1 MLGGLIFLLAKETPL
16 RMRITKLTLANFRSF
31 RKEQTIEFA
40 PLTLLFGPNSVGKST
55 VLMALFYV
63 QQILAKGQCDPQ
75 RIDAMGGRFVGGF
88 RHLVHGKR
96 LDETLRIGIEFELG
110 EKLGSSYAEVGEL
123 VAIEIGPIGELIGLA
138 ARAKTMSVELEVSWS
153 SDRERAYVSRYTVAF
168 DGEDLAEITSDSGL
182 KQPMITGINYQH
194 RLLKYDELNE
204 WVSEK
209 IDQGEAVHPSL
220 VDYILD
226 TGDEEGPDL
235 EELAYS
241 EEAFQ
246 SELHELTRIQPLIS
260 EVAESNA
267 LNEESSPAL
276 GSFKALG
283 IKGFAGALP
292 RLGRTLLTSLSLSDD
307 METRVVEEILSDIF
321 VAPLD
326 NLLELLDESLCIGP
340 LRHITDSTYQ
350 PNAYPVQGD
359 WYSGKACWDVLAV
372 KDPARDTLINHWIA
386 DADKLNLGYQLVYK
400 ASEQKA
406 KFVAARKVNTLE
418 KFQELTQAFNDGS
431 LEKELAEKVGGSL
444 NEETR
449 TKMGLFIEKMHEA
462 GFAIKKE
469 DPDFG
474 ETSSQITSLTL
485 WDSLNEIEV
494 APSDIGVGVS
504 QLFPLVVASFIAK
517 SGLVS
522 CEQPELHVHP
532 RVQVAIGDM
541 LLHASEK
548 ASFLV
553 ETHSEHLVL
562 RLLRRIRESANGL
575 QPEEMPSASP
585 QDVSVIYLE
594 PSDSGVRVTRLEITD
609 DGDFEQHWPGG
620 FFEERDEE
628 LF

>member
-1 MLGGLIFLLAKETPL
+1 
-16 RMRITKLTLANFRSF
+16 MRITKLTLANFRSF

-75 RIDAMGGRFVGGF
+75 RIGAMGERFVGGF

-110 EKLGSSYAEVGEL
+110 EKLGSSYSEVGEL

-138 ARAKTMSVELEVSWS
+138 AIATTMSVELEVSWS
-153 SDRERAYVSRYTVAF
+153 PDQERAYVSRYKVAF
-168 DGEDLAEITSDSGL
+168 DGEEMAEITSDSGL
-182 KQPMITGINYQH
+182 KQPMITGVNYQH
-194 RLLKYDELNE
+194 RLLKYDELTE
-204 WVSEK
+204 WVSEQ
-209 IDQGEAVHPSL
+209 IEQGQAVHSSL

-226 TGDEEGPDL
+226 SSDEEGPDL

-241 EEAFQ
+241 DEAFQ
-246 SELHELTRIQPLIS
+246 SELHELTQIQPLVS
-260 EVAESNA
+260 ESVEPDADIAESNVMY
-267 LNEESSPAL
+267 
-276 GSFKALG
+276 GSYKALG

-292 RLGRTLLTSLSLSDD
+292 MLGRTLVTSLSLSED
-307 METRVVEEILSDIF
+307 MQTRVVEEILSDIF

-350 PNAYPVQGD
+350 PNSYPVQGD
-359 WYSGKACWDVLAV
+359 WYSGKACWDVLAA
-372 KDPARDTLINHWIA
+372 KDPERDSLINRWIA

-400 ASEQKA
+400 TSEQKV
-406 KFVAARKVNTLE
+406 KFVAARKVSSME
-418 KFQELTQAFNDGS
+418 KLQEISQAFNDGS
-431 LEKELAEKVGGSL
+431 LERELAEKMGGSL
-444 NEETR
+444 NEPTK
-449 TKMGLFIEKMHEA
+449 TKMGVFLEKIHEL

-504 QLFPLVVASFIAK
+504 QLLPLVVASFIAK

-532 RVQVAIGDM
+532 RIQVAIGDM
-541 LLHASEK
+541 LLHATEK
-548 ASFLV
+548 TSFLI

-562 RLLRRIRESANGL
+562 RLLRRIRETTENRL
-575 QPEEMPSASP
+575 PKDMLPVRPEDISI
-585 QDVSVIYLE
+585 IYLE
-594 PSDSGVRVTRLEITD
+594 PGD
-609 DGDFEQHWPGG
+609 DGVSVRRIQIDEDGEFTSRWPQG
-620 FFEERDEE
+620 FFPERREE
-628 LF
+628 LL